1 MQATSGS
8 PVVQSQALQLS
19 VCTTGLCV
27 ARRTH
32 VTGGRLENPTFYLQS
47 TPKETAVCRRTTCSP
62 PDLGSWPLPPG
73 SQLRPAG
80 PIYFT
85 CIGDQTWPVG
95 PTYFTCIGDQTR
107 PAGPTYFT
115 CIGDQIWPAGLTYFT
130 CIGDQTFQK
139 CSYPDTMAVYHT
151 EFTLSEAYITLIRKQ
166 KLFTPHPPP
175 QKKRGGGGSEHPQDL
190 YYSSEHST
198 RCSYFYGVPAIQ
210 RATDGYTW
218 TLMSSQ
224 TC

>member
-1 MQATSGS
+1 MEADWRTLPSTCNQH
-8 PVVQSQALQLS
+8 Q
-19 VCTTGLCV
+19 
-27 ARRTH
+27 RRRQYVGIQH
-32 VTGGRLENPTFYLQS
+32 VL
-47 TPKETAVCRRTTCSP
+47 P

-73 SQLRPAG
+73 SQLRPA
-80 PIYFT
+80 
-85 CIGDQTWPVG
+85 G

-175 QKKRGGGGSEHPQDL
+175 QKKEA
-190 YYSSEHST
+190 E
-198 RCSYFYGVPAIQ
+198 GV
-210 RATDGYTW
+210 RAPSRPV
-218 TLMSSQ
+218 L
-224 TC
+224 

>member
-1 MQATSGS
+1 MEADWRTLPSTCNQH
-8 PVVQSQALQLS
+8 Q
-19 VCTTGLCV
+19 
-27 ARRTH
+27 RRRRYVGIQH
-32 VTGGRLENPTFYLQS
+32 VL
-47 TPKETAVCRRTTCSP
+47 P

-73 SQLRPAG
+73 FQLRPAG
-80 PIYFT
+80 PTYFT
-85 CIGDQTWPVG
+85 CIGDQTWPAGPTYFTCIGDQTWPAG

-175 QKKRGGGGSEHPQDL
+175 QKKEAEGGQSTLKTCIIVLSTPQ
-190 YYSSEHST
+190 
-198 RCSYFYGVPAIQ
+198 GVRICTVSRNPK
-210 RATDGYTW
+210 
-218 TLMSSQ
+218 SH
-224 TC
+224 